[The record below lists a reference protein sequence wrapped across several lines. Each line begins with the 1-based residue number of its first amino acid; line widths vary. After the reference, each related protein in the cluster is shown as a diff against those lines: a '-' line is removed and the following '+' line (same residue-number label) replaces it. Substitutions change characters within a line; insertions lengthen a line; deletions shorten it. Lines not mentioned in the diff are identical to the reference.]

1 MEHTLIARLTARL
14 AGTALL
20 GLTLASVG
28 PAAAGAAPMPDPCLQ
43 ALAFEKTAAIDS
55 NSAQARYDSAVAGL
69 TANTRCTDHQMQLV
83 NEGYL
88 LSMRAAAAHDL
99 RIGDW
104 QRDMTR
110 ANALLT
116 QCTGY
121 PGIARTRV
129 ADDCRTQMQNN
140 KKVTDI
146 YAAQAAASAR
156 PKPSAMPAAAASPA
170 AGTPSTAS
178 PAPRA
183 STAPRTVVPVPTP
196 PH

>member
-1 MEHTLIARLTARL
+1 MEHSYIARLTARL
-14 AGTALL
+14 AGSALL
-20 GLTLASVG
+20 GLSLTAIG

-43 ALAFEKTAAIDS
+43 ALAFEKSAAIDS

-69 TANTRCTDHQMQLV
+69 TANTRCTDQQMRLV

-99 RIGDW
+99 HIGDW

-110 ANALLT
+110 ANSLLT

-121 PGIARTRV
+121 PGIAKTRV

-140 KKVTDI
+140 KKVADI

-156 PKPSAMPAAAASPA
+156 PKPSATPA
-170 AGTPSTAS
+170 AGASPPAGMSSSAS
-178 PAPRA
+178 PAPRT
-183 STAPRTVVPVPTP
+183 STTPRTVVPVPTP

>member
-1 MEHTLIARLTARL
+1 MDRTTVRLTARV

-20 GLTLASVG
+20 GLILASFG
-28 PAAAGAAPMPDPCLQ
+28 PAPAGAAPMPDPCAQ
-43 ALAFEKTAAIDS
+43 ALAYEKSAANDT

-69 TANTRCTDHQMQLV
+69 TANTRCNDQQMHLV

-99 RIGDW
+99 HIGDW
-104 QRDMTR
+104 QRDVTR
-110 ANALLT
+110 ANSLLT
-116 QCTGY
+116 ECTGF
-121 PGIARTRV
+121 PGIVRTRV
-129 ADDCRTQMQNN
+129 ADDCRTQIQNN
-140 KKVTDI
+140 KHVMDI

-156 PKPSAMPAAAASPA
+156 PKPSTAPAASPA
-170 AGTPSTAS
+170 AGMSSSAS

-183 STAPRTVVPVPTP
+183 STPPRTVVPVPTP